1 MEQNC
6 SYTYKDKS
14 SEKIDN
20 EELLQRFK
28 NIRLK
33 IEKEYLSSEVSIDD
47 NKMYTN
53 FEK

>member
-6 SYTYKDKS
+6 SYTYRDKS

-33 IEKEYLSSEVSIDD
+33 IEKEYLNSFKSTKEYE
-47 NKMYTN
+47 NL
-53 FEK
+53 E